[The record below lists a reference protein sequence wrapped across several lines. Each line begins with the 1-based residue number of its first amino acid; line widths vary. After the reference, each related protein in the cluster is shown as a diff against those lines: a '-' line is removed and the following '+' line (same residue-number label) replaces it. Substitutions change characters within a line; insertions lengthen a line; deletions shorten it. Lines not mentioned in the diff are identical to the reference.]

1 MSLRDRLHHRVLLS
15 GCQSDWKLFHDA
27 RNRVNALLRSA
38 EHYYVTEL
46 ASTHGGQQT
55 RFWSYFCYMSSKGTK
70 SETPTNFNFDADDL
84 NMHFLSI
91 TGKTVQYL
99 PISPVSPLSY
109 VSETDVPCL
118 DLTAVTKDVVISMI
132 CKLDSKKATG
142 CDKLPIRF
150 IKTCPDAMGRLLTA
164 LVNKSLSTV
173 SFQNS
178 RNLLLLHLCRSLEKV
193 LQ

>member
-1 MSLRDRLHHRVLLS
+1 M
-15 GCQSDWKLFHDA
+15 
-27 RNRVNALLRSA
+27 NALLSSA
-38 EHYYVTEL
+38 KHCYITEI
-46 ASTHGGQQT
+46 ASAHGGHPS

-70 SETPTNFNFDADDL
+70 SETSTNFNFDADDL

-91 TGKTVQYL
+91 PGKTVQNL

-109 VSETDVPCL
+109 IYETDVPCL
-118 DLTAVTKDVVISMI
+118 DLTAVTEDVVISMI

-150 IKTCPDAMGRLLTA
+150 IKTCPDVMGRLLTA
-164 LVNKSLSTV
+164 FVNKSLSTV